1 MFHHA
6 LVLVLVLV
14 VQNVLSVS
22 LNMFS
27 KRQNYISLKHFSK
40 TKEQNKNNEQMN
52 EMNKRTK
59 KGDNK
64 LKIAIN
70 ASVKNLFH

>member
-1 MFHHA
+1 
-6 LVLVLVLV
+6 
-14 VQNVLSVS
+14 
-22 LNMFS
+22 MFS

-52 EMNKRTK
+52 EMNERTK

-70 ASVKNLFH
+70 ASVKN

>member
-70 ASVKNLFH
+70 ASVKN